1 MNIGDQIRVNN
12 KQYQDLLSDGGDT
25 YEFRIKYKEG
35 KFNIYKNIT
44 IPKSII
50 KKNDIKHGIVYC
62 TIDENSLRKQ
72 IGGMVNYIAKEDDIS
87 FLLEDAAGMGAVS
100 MPGLSGIPGQI
111 GSMGSGDIGK
121 LVTKPAM
128 KAGTYGLEDIS
139 KSLPTMKKL
148 FKKSK
153 KTKNGIKTP
162 LLDVFKENNEIEETD
177 NDYKKNILEFLD
189 YPQNLDIEINFI
201 NIIEEEIREELL
213 YVSTPRLVQYFKDL
227 YNTNKNLIKRECSND
242 FENKLLLL
250 SKI

>member
-50 KKNDIKHGIVYC
+50 KENDIKHGIVYC

-100 MPGLSGIPGQI
+100 MPGLSGTPGQI
-111 GSMGSGDIGK
+111 GSMGSGDIG
-121 LVTKPAM
+121 
-128 KAGTYGLEDIS
+128 
-139 KSLPTMKKL
+139 
-148 FKKSK
+148 
-153 KTKNGIKTP
+153 
-162 LLDVFKENNEIEETD
+162 
-177 NDYKKNILEFLD
+177 
-189 YPQNLDIEINFI
+189 Q
-201 NIIEEEIREELL
+201 
-213 YVSTPRLVQYFKDL
+213 
-227 YNTNKNLIKRECSND
+227 
-242 FENKLLLL
+242 
-250 SKI
+250 